1 MKKLKNDENG
11 FASVLMLLENPV
23 GMTVVGFLIGAL
35 VIALTAVN
43 PGIAILGL
51 ILCILGLG
59 GIATMVIPKIGTV
72 TLSGGILLL
81 VIGYGYIF

>member
-1 MKKLKNDENG
+1 MKRIQRDDTG
-11 FASVLMLLENPV
+11 FASVLMFLENPV
-23 GMTVVGFLIGAL
+23 GMTVVAFLIGAL

-59 GIATMVIPKIGTV
+59 GIATMYVPKIGTV
-72 TLSGGILLL
+72 TFSGGILLL
-81 VIGYGYIF
+81 LIGYGYIF